1 VARLPDLPAGQAG
14 GQARPRRRGPAVV
27 HIVGK
32 SNSGKTLLVVRL
44 VRELR
49 RRGYQVGTIKHASHG
64 FDLDKRGKDSWR
76 HFQAGSE
83 ATVVVSPRR
92 LAMVKRTS
100 GEPQMEEAL
109 RLAGAGC
116 DLVLV
121 EGYKSYPGLKIE
133 VHRRSLGS
141 GLMTNA
147 DGLLAV
153 VSDATPEVAVPVF
166 RPRDVTAVAD
176 LLEREVLGTSQRI
189 ENG

>member
-1 VARLPDLPAGQAG
+1 VARLPDGQAG
-14 GQARPRRRGPAVV
+14 PRRRGPAVV

-49 RRGYQVGTIKHASHG
+49 RRGYRVGTIKHASHG

-92 LAMVKRTS
+92 LAMVKRTP

-109 RLAGAGC
+109 RLAGTGC

-133 VHRRSLGS
+133 VHRGSLGS
-141 GLMTNA
+141 ELMTSP

-153 VSDATPEVAVPVF
+153 VTDGAPEVAVPVF

-176 LLEREVLGTSQRI
+176 LVEREVLGKR
-189 ENG
+189 

>member
-1 VARLPDLPAGQAG
+1 VAPR
-14 GQARPRRRGPAVV
+14 RRRGPAVV

-32 SNSGKTLLVVRL
+32 SNSGKTLLVTRL

-49 RRGYQVGTIKHASHG
+49 KRGYRIATIKHASHG
-64 FDLDKRGKDSWR
+64 FDLDQRGKDSWR

-92 LAMVKRTS
+92 LAMVKRTP
-100 GEPQMEEAL
+100 GEPQMDEAL
-109 RLAGAGC
+109 RLAGEGC

-133 VHRRSLGS
+133 VHRSSLGPEVAT
-141 GLMTNA
+141 GP

-153 VSDATPEVAVPVF
+153 VSDGAPEVTVPRF
-166 RPRDVTAVAD
+166 RPQDVSAVAD
-176 LLEREVLGTSQRI
+176 LLEREVLANSQRMG
-189 ENG
+189 NG

>member
-1 VARLPDLPAGQAG
+1 MA
-14 GQARPRRRGPAVV
+14 RRRRPGPAVV
-27 HIVGK
+27 HIVGR
-32 SNSGKTLLVVRL
+32 SGSGKTLLVVRL

-49 RRGYQVGTIKHASHG
+49 RRGHRVATIKHASHG

-92 LAMVKRTS
+92 LAMVKRTT

-109 RLAGAGC
+109 RLAGTDC

-133 VHRRSLGS
+133 VHRRSLGPE
-141 GLMTNA
+141 LMTNA
-147 DGLLAV
+147 DSLLAV
-153 VSDATPEVAVPVF
+153 VSDGAPEVRVPLF
-166 RPRDVTAVAD
+166 RPQEVSGVAD
-176 LLEREVLGTSQRI
+176 LIEREVLGTRI
-189 ENG
+189 

>member
-1 VARLPDLPAGQAG
+1 VAG
-14 GQARPRRRGPAVV
+14 PRRRGPAVV

-49 RRGYQVGTIKHASHG
+49 RRGYRVGTIKHASHG
-64 FDLDKRGKDSWR
+64 FDLDQRGKDSWR

-92 LAMVKRTS
+92 LAMVKRTP

-109 RLAGAGC
+109 RLAGEGC

-133 VHRRSLGS
+133 VHRQSLGPEIVT
-141 GLMTNA
+141 GP

-153 VSDATPEVAVPVF
+153 VSDGAPEVTVPLF
-166 RPRDVTAVAD
+166 RPQEVSAVAD
-176 LLEREVLGTSQRI
+176 LIEREVLGDPDLTTDGRTD
-189 ENG
+189 